1 MDILVVK
8 YTQLNN
14 HSFKDSDGNLAL
26 FRMLQRVG
34 GWCKPIRMGWA
45 VFFPSRSCQSESE

>member
-8 YTQLNN
+8 YIQLNN